1 MPLADLKTKYS
12 KKELRGT
19 SSIASEKR
27 DFMKK
32 YYPSIRHDPHED
44 FFYGF
49 LCLIYDGVNKIEDL
63 KNQMRLFFLSATKQV
78 VVEEQDVEEY
88 LQYARKKQLITEDSD
103 GSIYLTKNGE
113 KLVELSYYST
123 LHASYWMNLIFNEKI
138 MLISTVIFLVIL
150 SSLKILIGM
159 QLGSQGMIYE
169 GFENLT
175 DLIKVAI
182 IFLIGFKLKK
192 DKLASIIII
201 VMMMFT
207 GVILIWSGIE
217 AFLNPTPIIPTVQA
231 YMICFCSIILN
242 LALMFLKSL
251 VGRISG
257 NLSLLSDSKDSGLN
271 VKISFGVAIG
281 LTFAIF
287 RIYFVDALIGIII
300 AILIFKE
307 GYEVLKELLATEEEF
322 DITAIKVLADQIYD
336 DRLTGYILGS
346 IRRESLTREKL
357 LRNFEQ
363 GLILGRRYYI
373 GFADFFYHNLGAEI
387 AEKHLNKLIKGKFI
401 EKLGKHLILTSKGLQ
416 TYYKAKA
423 KEYNDR
429 AKRVYVGPR
438 LRRGYIYCIVFLIA
452 FILLIVFA
460 NDINQWLMS
469 F

>member
-1 MPLADLKTKYS
+1 M
-12 KKELRGT
+12 
-19 SSIASEKR
+19 
-27 DFMKK
+27 
-32 YYPSIRHDPHED
+32 
-44 FFYGF
+44 
-49 LCLIYDGVNKIEDL
+49 
-63 KNQMRLFFLSATKQV
+63 
-78 VVEEQDVEEY
+78 
-88 LQYARKKQLITEDSD
+88 ITQESD
-103 GSIYLTKNGE
+103 GIIHLTKDGE
-113 KLVELSYYST
+113 KLVELSYYLTS
-123 LHASYWMNLIFNEKI
+123 HASYWMNLLFNEKT
-138 MLISTVIFLVIL
+138 MLITTAIFLIIL
-150 SSLKILIGM
+150 SSLKILVGL
-159 QLGSQGMIYE
+159 QLASLGMINE

-182 IFLIGFKLKK
+182 IYLIGFKLKK
-192 DKLASIIII
+192 DKLASIII
-201 VMMMFT
+201 VVTMMFT

-217 AFLNPTPIIPTVQA
+217 ALLNPAPIIPTVQA
-231 YMICFCSIILN
+231 YMICFFSIILN

-281 LTFAIF
+281 LIFAIF

-307 GYEVLKELLATEEEF
+307 GFEVLRELLATEEEF
-322 DITAIKVLADQIYD
+322 DITEIKVLADQIYD

-346 IRRESLTREKL
+346 IVREGLTREIL

-363 GLILGRRYYI
+363 GLILGRLYYI

-387 AEKHLNKLIKGKFI
+387 AEKHLNKLMKGKFI
-401 EKLGKHLILTSKGLQ
+401 EKLGEQLILTPKGLQ

-438 LRRGYIYCIVFLIA
+438 LRRGYIYFITFLIA

-460 NDINQWLMS
+460 NEINQWLMS

>member
-1 MPLADLKTKYS
+1 M
-12 KKELRGT
+12 
-19 SSIASEKR
+19 
-27 DFMKK
+27 
-32 YYPSIRHDPHED
+32 
-44 FFYGF
+44 
-49 LCLIYDGVNKIEDL
+49 
-63 KNQMRLFFLSATKQV
+63 
-78 VVEEQDVEEY
+78 
-88 LQYARKKQLITEDSD
+88 ITQESD
-103 GSIYLTKNGE
+103 GIIHLTKDGE
-113 KLVELSYYST
+113 KLVELSYYLTS
-123 LHASYWMNLIFNEKI
+123 HASYWMNLLFNEKT
-138 MLISTVIFLVIL
+138 MLITTAIFLIIL
-150 SSLKILIGM
+150 SSLKILVGL
-159 QLGSQGMIYE
+159 QLASLGMINE

-182 IFLIGFKLKK
+182 IYLIGFKLKK
-192 DKLASIIII
+192 DKLASIII
-201 VMMMFT
+201 VVTMMFT

-217 AFLNPTPIIPTVQA
+217 ALLNPAPIIPTVQA
-231 YMICFCSIILN
+231 YMICLFSIILN

-281 LTFAIF
+281 LIFAIF

-307 GYEVLKELLATEEEF
+307 GFEVLRELLATEEEF

-346 IRRESLTREKL
+346 IVREGLTREIL

-363 GLILGRRYYI
+363 GLILGRLYYI

-387 AEKHLNKLIKGKFI
+387 AEKHLNKLMKGKFI
-401 EKLGKHLILTSKGLQ
+401 EKLGEQLILTPKGLQ

-438 LRRGYIYCIVFLIA
+438 LRRGYIYFITFLIA

-460 NDINQWLMS
+460 NEINQWLMS

>member
-1 MPLADLKTKYS
+1 M
-12 KKELRGT
+12 
-19 SSIASEKR
+19 
-27 DFMKK
+27 
-32 YYPSIRHDPHED
+32 
-44 FFYGF
+44 
-49 LCLIYDGVNKIEDL
+49 
-63 KNQMRLFFLSATKQV
+63 
-78 VVEEQDVEEY
+78 
-88 LQYARKKQLITEDSD
+88 ITQESD
-103 GSIYLTKNGE
+103 GIIHLTKDGE
-113 KLVELSYYST
+113 KLVELSYYLTS
-123 LHASYWMNLIFNEKI
+123 HASYWMNLLFNEKT
-138 MLISTVIFLVIL
+138 MLITTAIFLIIL
-150 SSLKILIGM
+150 SSLKILVGL
-159 QLGSQGMIYE
+159 QLASLGMINE

-182 IFLIGFKLKK
+182 IYLIGFKLKK
-192 DKLASIIII
+192 DKLASIII
-201 VMMMFT
+201 VVTMMFT

-217 AFLNPTPIIPTVQA
+217 ALLNPAPIIPTVQA
-231 YMICFCSIILN
+231 YMICLFSIILN

-281 LTFAIF
+281 LIFAIF

-307 GYEVLKELLATEEEF
+307 GFEVLRELLATEEEF
-322 DITAIKVLADQIYD
+322 DITEIKVLADQIYD

-346 IRRESLTREKL
+346 IVREGLTREIL

-363 GLILGRRYYI
+363 GLILGRLYYI

-387 AEKHLNKLIKGKFI
+387 AEKHLNKLMKGKFI
-401 EKLGKHLILTSKGLQ
+401 EKLGEQLILTPKGLQ

-438 LRRGYIYCIVFLIA
+438 LRRGYIYFITFLIA

-460 NDINQWLMS
+460 NEINQWLMS

>member
-1 MPLADLKTKYS
+1 MPLADLKTTFS
-12 KKELRGT
+12 IKELRGS

-27 DFMKK
+27 DFMRK
-32 YYPSIRHDPHED
+32 YYPSIRHDPHEG
-44 FFYGF
+44 FLYGF

-63 KNQMRLFFLSATKQV
+63 KNKMRLFFISASKQV
-78 VVEEQDVEEY
+78 VVEDQDVEEY
-88 LQYARKKQLITEDSD
+88 LQYARKKQLIKEDTD
-103 GSIYLTKNGE
+103 GTIYLTENGE

-123 LHASYWMNLIFNEKI
+123 LHASYWMNLIFNENI
-138 MLISTVIFLVIL
+138 MLITTAIFLMIL
-150 SSLKILIGM
+150 ASMKIFVGM
-159 QLGSQGMIYE
+159 QLASQGMVYE

-175 DLIKVAI
+175 DLLKVAI
-182 IFLIGFKLKK
+182 IFLVGFKLKR
-192 DKLASIIII
+192 DKVASIIII
-201 VMMMFT
+201 GIMMFT

-217 AFLNPTPIIPTVQA
+217 ALLNPTPIIPTVQA
-231 YMICFCSIILN
+231 YMICFFSVILN

-251 VGRISG
+251 VGRTSG

-271 VKISFGVAIG
+271 VKISLGVAIG

-307 GYEVLKELLATEEEF
+307 GIEVLRELLGPEEDF
-322 DITAIKVLADQIYD
+322 DITAIKVLADNIYD

-346 IRRESLTREKL
+346 IRRETLTKEDI
-357 LRNFEQ
+357 LRNFEE
-363 GLILGRRYYI
+363 GLYLGRLYYG

-387 AEKHLNKLIKGKFI
+387 AEKHLHKLIKGKLI
-401 EKLGKHLILTSKGLQ
+401 ETLGESIIITSKGLQ
-416 TYYKAKA
+416 TYYRAKA
-423 KEYNDR
+423 KEYNNR

-438 LRRGYIYCIVFLIA
+438 VPRGLIYFIAFIIA
-452 FILLIVFA
+452 FILLIIFA

>member
-1 MPLADLKTKYS
+1 
-12 KKELRGT
+12 
-19 SSIASEKR
+19 
-27 DFMKK
+27 
-32 YYPSIRHDPHED
+32 
-44 FFYGF
+44 
-49 LCLIYDGVNKIEDL
+49 
-63 KNQMRLFFLSATKQV
+63 
-78 VVEEQDVEEY
+78 
-88 LQYARKKQLITEDSD
+88 LQYARKKRLITEDSD
-103 GSIYLTKNGE
+103 GSIYLTENGK
-113 KLVELSYYST
+113 KLVELSYYAT
-123 LHASYWMNLIFNEKI
+123 MHASYWMNLLFNEKI
-138 MLISTVIFLVIL
+138 ILITTAIFLIIL
-150 SSLKILIGM
+150 SSLKILVGM
-159 QLGSQGMIYE
+159 QLASQGMVYE

-175 DLIKVAI
+175 DLIKVA
-182 IFLIGFKLKK
+182 LIVLVGFKLKK
-192 DKLASIIII
+192 DRFASIIII

-217 AFLNPTPIIPTVQA
+217 ALLNPTPITPTVQA
-231 YMICFCSIILN
+231 YMICFISIILN

-307 GYEVLKELLATEEEF
+307 GIEVLRELLGPEENF
-322 DITAIKVLADQIYD
+322 DITAIKVLADNIYE

-346 IRRESLTREKL
+346 IRRETLTKEKL

-363 GLILGRRYYI
+363 GLILGRLYYI

-387 AEKHLNKLIKGKFI
+387 AEKHINKLIKGNLI
-401 EKLGKHLILTSKGLQ
+401 ETLGESLLITSKGLQ

-429 AKRVYVGPR
+429 AKRVYVGARVPR
-438 LRRGYIYCIVFLIA
+438 GLVYFIA
-452 FILLIVFA
+452 FVIAFVLLIFFA
-460 NDINQWLMS
+460 SDINQWLMS

>member
-1 MPLADLKTKYS
+1 M
-12 KKELRGT
+12 
-19 SSIASEKR
+19 
-27 DFMKK
+27 
-32 YYPSIRHDPHED
+32 
-44 FFYGF
+44 
-49 LCLIYDGVNKIEDL
+49 
-63 KNQMRLFFLSATKQV
+63 
-78 VVEEQDVEEY
+78 
-88 LQYARKKQLITEDSD
+88 ITQESD
-103 GSIYLTKNGE
+103 GIIHLTKDGE
-113 KLVELSYYST
+113 KLVELSYYLTS
-123 LHASYWMNLIFNEKI
+123 HASYWMNLLFNEKT
-138 MLISTVIFLVIL
+138 MLITTAIFLIIL
-150 SSLKILIGM
+150 SSLKILVGL
-159 QLGSQGMIYE
+159 QLASLGMINE

-182 IFLIGFKLKK
+182 IYLIGFKLKK
-192 DKLASIIII
+192 DKLASIII
-201 VMMMFT
+201 VVTMMFT

-217 AFLNPTPIIPTVQA
+217 ALLNPAPIIPTVQA
-231 YMICFCSIILN
+231 YMICFFSIILN

-281 LTFAIF
+281 LIFAIF

-307 GYEVLKELLATEEEF
+307 GFEVLRELLATEEEF
-322 DITAIKVLADQIYD
+322 DITEIKVLADQIYD

-346 IRRESLTREKL
+346 IVREGLTREIL

-363 GLILGRRYYI
+363 GLILGRLYYI

-387 AEKHLNKLIKGKFI
+387 AEKHLNKLMKGKFI
-401 EKLGKHLILTSKGLQ
+401 EKLGEQLILTPKGLQ

-438 LRRGYIYCIVFLIA
+438 LRRGYIYFITFLIA

-460 NDINQWLMS
+460 NEINQ
-469 F
+469 